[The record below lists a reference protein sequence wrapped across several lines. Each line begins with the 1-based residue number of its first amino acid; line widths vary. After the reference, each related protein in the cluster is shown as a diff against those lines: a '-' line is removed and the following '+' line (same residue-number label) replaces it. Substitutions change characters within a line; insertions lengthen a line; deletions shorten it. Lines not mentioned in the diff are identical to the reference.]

1 VQVQESEP
9 RSEHTVEDRRQMG
22 DRVAEDENRLAV
34 GRASYVAHEPAD
46 PGILQRCFLALGVE
60 TAEQVARPRRVD
72 QRLVLDPRAVAPTR
86 AKAGRQQ
93 GGARAIR
100 RQGEEDRVRNGD
112 FLALAS
118 RTGRARH

>member
-1 VQVQESEP
+1 VQVQKTDS

-22 DRVAEDENRLAV
+22 DRVSEDQDRLAV
-34 GRASYVAHEPAD
+34 GRASDVAHEPAD
-46 PGILQRCFLALGVE
+46 RGIPQRCILALGVE
-60 TAEQVARPRRVD
+60 AAEQMARPRRVD
-72 QRLVLDPRAVAPTR
+72 QRLVLDPRALAPTR

-93 GGARAIR
+93 RGPRAIR

>member
-1 VQVQESEP
+1 VQVQETEL

-22 DRVAEDENRLAV
+22 DRVSEDKDRLAL
-34 GRASYVAHEPAD
+34 GRASDVAHEPAD
-46 PGILQRCFLALGVE
+46 RGISKRRILALGVE
-60 TAEQVARPRRVD
+60 AAEQVARPRRMD
-72 QRLVLDPRAVAPTR
+72 QRLVLDLRAVAPTR

-112 FLALAS
+112 FPALGS
-118 RTGRARH
+118 RTGRVRH